1 MNKKEVKL
9 IAILE
14 LYLLFTLFL
23 YYFGPLRFERHNTLL
38 VLFFVAAYQISLY
51 FGFRVGISNIKVRSR
66 FKVKSGQFKTWQ
78 KTLALNSVILLNSFF
93 AIMTISQKLGSFSV
107 GALIQSI
114 IYGYNNA
121 GDTYAQ
127 TLETSASFQGS
138 WVTALNTLTSPLTF
152 LMIPIGV
159 YYFKKL
165 NISTKI
171 FFAIAVIL
179 NLAMF
184 FLTGTNI
191 GIFRVF
197 AVIIGSF
204 LLKDRV
210 RKKAKTGAQVATIA
224 LAVTL
229 IVIFLVIFSNNVTS
243 RMPNMGRFISGIPID
258 FQNILLQ
265 IFPQSMQAFF
275 ILFVSYISQGYY
287 GMSLAFDYPWE
298 STFPFG
304 SSMFLMSN
312 SASLGFNPQAIFEQ
326 TYLYKMNWQWSS
338 TINWHTAYT
347 WIANDI
353 SFVGVIIFMLFLG
366 ILLGITFRKSRTND
380 ILSICLFP
388 LLLMIVLFLPMNN
401 NILSNPLT
409 FMPTATYVILFFL
422 LNKISIVRR
431 VES

>member
-14 LYLLFTLFL
+14 LYLFFTLIL
-23 YYFGPLRFERHNTLL
+23 YYFGPLNFERQNTLL
-38 VLFFVAAYQISLY
+38 VLFFVTIYQISLY
-51 FGFRVGISNIKVRSR
+51 LGFRFGVSNIKIRSR
-66 FKVKSGQFKTWQ
+66 FKVKSGQFKKWQ
-78 KTLALNSVILLNSFF
+78 KTLALNGVILLNSFF

-107 GALIQSI
+107 GSLIQSI

-121 GDTYAQ
+121 GDSYAQ
-127 TLETSASFQGS
+127 TLETSATFQGS
-138 WVTALNTLTSPLTF
+138 WVTALNTLTTPLTF
-152 LMIPIGV
+152 LMIPICV

-171 FFAIAVIL
+171 LFVIAVIL

-197 AVIIGSF
+197 TVIIGSF

-210 RKKAKTGAQVATIA
+210 QKKAKKGTQIATIV
-224 LAVTL
+224 LAIIL
-229 IVIFLVIFSNNVTS
+229 IVAFLVIFSNNVTS
-243 RMPNMGRFISGIPID
+243 RIPNMGRFISGVPID

-265 IFPQSMQAFF
+265 ILPQGLQVFF

-287 GMSLAFDYPWE
+287 GMSLAFNYPWE

-326 TYLYKMNWQWSS
+326 TYMYKMNWQWSS
-338 TINWHTAYT
+338 TVNWHTAYT

-353 SFVGVIIFMLFLG
+353 SFVGVIVFMLFLG
-366 ILLGITFRKSRTND
+366 LLLGITFREARSNN
-380 ILSICLFP
+380 ILSISLFP

-401 NILSNPLT
+401 NVLSNPLT

-431 VES
+431 VQS